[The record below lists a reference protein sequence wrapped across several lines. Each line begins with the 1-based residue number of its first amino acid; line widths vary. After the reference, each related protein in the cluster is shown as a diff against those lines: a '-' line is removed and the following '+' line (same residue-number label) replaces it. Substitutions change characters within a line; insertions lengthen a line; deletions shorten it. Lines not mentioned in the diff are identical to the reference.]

1 MKKIS
6 TLMLL
11 GLAFGS
17 IQAAQISQSQALGV
31 ASKYVAVSGPQK
43 LVRAVDKSYGG
54 SDAPYY
60 IFNSADGK
68 GFVIVAGDDQLTE
81 LVGYSKT
88 GSIDT
93 SNMPV
98 QLQAFLDGYADYVA
112 RVQSGEAAANHQ
124 TLTDGAAPVVEPL
137 VKAHWDQSEPY
148 NNLCPVDITTKKRSV
163 VGCVATAM
171 AQVCDYWK
179 WPLKPQAFS
188 TSYRCTNGTRVQ
200 VDFSKSEYDWDKML
214 DSYVSTLAY
223 TDEQANAVAKLCFDL
238 GAAVNMDYASSASG
252 AQDADIPYAL
262 SRFGYNCQIHYRAQ
276 YDKAAFVEVV
286 KKELDASHPL
296 LFSGQG
302 SAGGHCFVADGYD
315 TNNFFHI
322 NWGWGG
328 VSDGYFDVDAMNP
341 SALGTGGGSGGFN
354 TMQSVVSGQ
363 RRDNDR
369 RQRTHAADDLQHVWL

>member
-6 TLMLL
+6 TLVLL

-31 ASKYVAVSGPQK
+31 ASKYVTVNGPQK

-137 VKAHWDQSEPY
+137 VKAHWDQSEP
-148 NNLCPVDITTKKRSV
+148 CRHHHQETF
-163 VGCVATAM
+163 GCGM
-171 AQVCDYWK
+171 
-179 WPLKPQAFS
+179 
-188 TSYRCTNGTRVQ
+188 RGN
-200 VDFSKSEYDWDKML
+200 
-214 DSYVSTLAY
+214 
-223 TDEQANAVAKLCFDL
+223 
-238 GAAVNMDYASSASG
+238 
-252 AQDADIPYAL
+252 
-262 SRFGYNCQIHYRAQ
+262 
-276 YDKAAFVEVV
+276 
-286 KKELDASHPL
+286 
-296 LFSGQG
+296 
-302 SAGGHCFVADGYD
+302 
-315 TNNFFHI
+315 
-322 NWGWGG
+322 
-328 VSDGYFDVDAMNP
+328 SDG
-341 SALGTGGGSGGFN
+341 TGVRLLEMAVEATGI
-354 TMQSVVSGQ
+354 QHILPLHQ
-363 RRDNDR
+363 RHTR
-369 RQRTHAADDLQHVWL
+369 AG

>member
-31 ASKYVAVSGPQK
+31 ASKYVTVSGPQK

-124 TLTDGAAPVVEPL
+124 TLTDGAAPVVVRLLEMAVEATGIQHILPL
-137 VKAHWDQSEPY
+137 HQ
-148 NNLCPVDITTKKRSV
+148 RH
-163 VGCVATAM
+163 
-171 AQVCDYWK
+171 
-179 WPLKPQAFS
+179 
-188 TSYRCTNGTRVQ
+188 TR
-200 VDFSKSEYDWDKML
+200 
-214 DSYVSTLAY
+214 
-223 TDEQANAVAKLCFDL
+223 
-238 GAAVNMDYASSASG
+238 
-252 AQDADIPYAL
+252 
-262 SRFGYNCQIHYRAQ
+262 
-276 YDKAAFVEVV
+276 
-286 KKELDASHPL
+286 
-296 LFSGQG
+296 
-302 SAGGHCFVADGYD
+302 AG
-315 TNNFFHI
+315 
-322 NWGWGG
+322 
-328 VSDGYFDVDAMNP
+328 
-341 SALGTGGGSGGFN
+341 
-354 TMQSVVSGQ
+354 
-363 RRDNDR
+363 
-369 RQRTHAADDLQHVWL
+369 